1 MRIPVGMAAIYEAL
15 GRIMTV
21 ARPTEIVFSDAF
33 SKECGA
39 QIYLKLENLQR
50 TGSFKIRGAFNKIS
64 RIAEMPGSERPTGV
78 IAVSAGNHAQ
88 GVASAAAYCRL
99 PATVVMPKNASI
111 TKIRSCQESGAEVIL
126 HGDTLED
133 AGVLAKELAKERDL
147 LFVHPYDDWDIIAG
161 QATVG
166 LEILKD
172 LPNIDTVVV
181 PLGGGGLLSGVSLAV
196 KLQKPEVRIIGVQT
210 EPVSP
215 YLNYIK
221 TGYYHTVQPGANTI
235 ADGIKVKS
243 PGEKT
248 SQVIRQ
254 YVDDVVVVD
263 DNQISEA
270 IVALLERT
278 RTVVE
283 GAGAVAL
290 AALLHHKIAV
300 KPEEKVLA
308 VISGGNI
315 DMPLVG
321 KIIDYGLVSSGRILA
336 LAVLLPDVPG
346 QLYRLIGIISE
357 LQMNI
362 REVEHRRGELHVPV
376 GLTEVVLE
384 VECRDVS
391 QHQILLERLKQE
403 GLKAKLLGG

>member
-1 MRIPVGMAAIYEAL
+1 
-15 GRIMTV
+15 
-21 ARPTEIVFSDAF
+21 
-33 SKECGA
+33 
-39 QIYLKLENLQR
+39 
-50 TGSFKIRGAFNKIS
+50 
-64 RIAEMPGSERPTGV
+64 
-78 IAVSAGNHAQ
+78 
-88 GVASAAAYCRL
+88 
-99 PATVVMPKNASI
+99 
-111 TKIRSCQESGAEVIL
+111 VIL
-126 HGDTLED
+126 HGENLEE
-133 AGVLAKELAKERDL
+133 AGVLAKEIAKERDL

-172 LPNIDTVVV
+172 LPNVDTVVV

-215 YLNYIK
+215 YLGYIK
-221 TGYYHTVQPGANTI
+221 SGYYHPVQPGANTI

-254 YVDDVVVVD
+254 FVDDVVVVD

-290 AALLHHKIAV
+290 ASLLHKKIPV
-300 KPEEKVLA
+300 RPDEKVA
-308 VISGGNI
+308 VVISGGNI

-336 LAVLLPDVPG
+336 LAVMLPDVPG

-384 VECRDVS
+384 VECRDAS
-391 QHQILLERLKQE
+391 QHQILLEHLKQE
-403 GLKAKLLGG
+403 GLRARLLGG